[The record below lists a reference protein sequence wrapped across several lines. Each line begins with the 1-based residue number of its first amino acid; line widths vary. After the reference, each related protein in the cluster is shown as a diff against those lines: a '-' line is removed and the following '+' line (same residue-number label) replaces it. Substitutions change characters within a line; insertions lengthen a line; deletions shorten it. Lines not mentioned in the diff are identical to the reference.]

1 MSLKKH
7 FIKLMEDVDMGFQSD
22 FDPNSGNG
30 ITKFAPTPATKVL
43 KSYQVDGD
51 FLRKAIGYG
60 GVAQQAVDQ
69 IMGAID
75 GQQTDGGP
83 LGGGHFDSVLGGF
96 GVGAD
101 VGADP
106 NAQVPPLAGG
116 DVVPPLGSGAG
127 MSPDAMPPMDGG
139 GPVDAGAE
147 AGAIDPVASDMGA
160 GEPAIGGQP
169 VEPETDPAAMEAP
182 PEGGIPIDAGAGVGT
197 AGVGSGDSVSGEAP
211 EGVQPTDGV
220 EDEEGEEVEPQ
231 A

>member
-7 FIKLMEDVDMGFQSD
+7 FIKLMEDVDMGFQSS

-83 LGGGHFDSVLGGF
+83 LGGGHFDSVLSGF

-106 NAQVPPLAGG
+106 NAQVPPIAGG
-116 DVVPPLGSGAG
+116 DVVPPMGSGAG
-127 MSPDAMPPMDGG
+127 MSPDSMPPMDGG

-169 VEPETDPAAMEAP
+169 VEPETDPAAEIGSD
-182 PEGGIPIDAGAGVGT
+182 GGIPIDAGAGVGT

-211 EGVQPTDGV
+211 EGVEPADGV